1 VLLDVPMV
9 LLQPTGELLHAV
21 CGACVILEWM
31 SWTSGEAS
39 FTKRSYII
47 CFIGFL
53 NISFC

>member
-21 CGACVILEWM
+21 CGAGVILEWM

-39 FTKRSYII
+39 FD
-47 CFIGFL
+47 L
-53 NISFC
+53 ISSVLQAF